1 MGVVGIAKRGFGKAL
16 THAKNWSKARVADKG
31 IKAKK
36 TPDKSKLAVVQ
47 SELNI
52 AKAKAKSVDKMAK
65 DVKENIPMF
74 KEGKAF
80 KEGHGK
86 FGFNKPSSK
95 TSKVKKT
102 KHYYA
107 PKDF

>member
-1 MGVVGIAKRGFGKAL
+1 MGWKDKVAKSVWGAIK
-16 THAKNWSKARVADKG
+16 SKT
-31 IKAKK
+31 
-36 TPDKSKLAVVQ
+36 TPDKSKLDLAK

-52 AKAKAKSVDKMAK
+52 AKAKGKSIDKMAK

-80 KEGHGK
+80 KEGLGK
-86 FGFNKPSSK
+86 FGFNKPGSK

>member
-1 MGVVGIAKRGFGKAL
+1 MAGFGITKAP
-16 THAKNWSKARVADKG
+16 KYGKAVASWVKG
-31 IKAKK
+31 KLSPKK
-36 TPDKSKLAVVQ
+36 TPDKSKLDLAK

-52 AKAKAKSVDKMAK
+52 AKAKGKSIDKMAK
-65 DVKENIPMF
+65 DVKGNVEMF
-74 KEGKAF
+74 KQSKAF
-80 KEGHGK
+80 KEGLGK